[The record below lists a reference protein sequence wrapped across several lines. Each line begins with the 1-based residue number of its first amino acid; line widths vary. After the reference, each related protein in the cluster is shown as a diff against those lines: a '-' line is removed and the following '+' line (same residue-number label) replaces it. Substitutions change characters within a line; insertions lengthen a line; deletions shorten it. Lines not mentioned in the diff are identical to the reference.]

1 MEAYQRRR
9 NCVYGKKEKEKKNE
23 MWERLL
29 VFMCGRCSWK
39 GYEKMKHEMELCVA
53 SNRSEAS
60 ELLIKLIVS
69 LKSTVEFVSKLY
81 QF

>member
-1 MEAYQRRR
+1 
-9 NCVYGKKEKEKKNE
+9 
-23 MWERLL
+23 
-29 VFMCGRCSWK
+29 
-39 GYEKMKHEMELCVA
+39 MKHEMELCVA